1 MKPTMQATA
10 TAVTA
15 TATDMMTVTGSCLLA
30 SWAAS
35 VFFLSVGAADDSEG
49 EVDSGLGVLPSDDGS
64 YVKFVVSVAGNESLD
79 VDVYNGLK

>member
-35 VFFLSVGAADDSEG
+35 VFFLSVGAGD
-49 EVDSGLGVLPSDDGS
+49 DSGLEVLPSDDGS

-79 VDVYNGLK
+79 VGIYNGLK